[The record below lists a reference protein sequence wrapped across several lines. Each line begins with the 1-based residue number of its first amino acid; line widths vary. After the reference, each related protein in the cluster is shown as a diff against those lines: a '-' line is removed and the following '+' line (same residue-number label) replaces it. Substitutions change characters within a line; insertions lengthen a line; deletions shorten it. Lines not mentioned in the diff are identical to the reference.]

1 MQKNYLP
8 IEEKISMLIKWNK
21 TAVQQL
27 LDTIRFIEENDFYSY
42 AEELERDKQRNC

>member
-1 MQKNYLP
+1 
-8 IEEKISMLIKWNK
+8 MLIKWNK